1 MWERSSIIFIVTMCM
16 SLSASVLASSSD
28 MVCIQPAA
36 AQQSVTLT
44 YNEYNQLSNN
54 LNQLEQN
61 SKLQQQRISQLETL
75 LETASLSTSEST
87 MQLLEAKKALN
98 EAKVQI
104 DDQQMR
110 LQKLNAL
117 LATQSAQLSKA
128 NTSLQIAEQSLNEL
142 QKELRERK
150 KAEKR
155 NKALLL
161 VATAAALYLTTK

>member
-28 MVCIQPAA
+28 TVCIQPAA